1 MYRWCSRC
9 NEKRREGE
17 VICRVCQH
25 STDLEL
31 DINDTLRIDSR
42 REFVVTKQLSHYTDA
57 GMSAVYL
64 AARKDKPA
72 MFGAIKVAKPDRVQA
87 LQREAEHLQK
97 LKHDH
102 IIRLVHPE
110 QALWQDHKDNSTLH
124 FFALEYMDGGTLK
137 DKLSQKKKL
146 SLDEAAPIILAVGRA
161 LAYAHR
167 NGFVHLDVKP
177 ANILFGS
184 DGRIVLSDFG
194 ISRDFLQAHDLK
206 KRVGTLFYNSPEQLT
221 ENPVHSH
228 KADIYALG
236 IIMYEMLVGPERFR
250 QQRSSSSS
258 KSDSQP
264 SGGAKPTSKPTS
276 NLANLPPPRKM
287 EPRMPRAVEGV
298 ILKAIAENPAD
309 RYDNVDTMLDELTLA
324 LSQPPEQKKW
334 LLLLAGAG
342 ILAALGLIGLGLFI
356 FMSRQTSTM
365 AAMTTA
371 TPTATTEVAA
381 ATATPQ
387 PGVIIVAS
395 ATPKPTVESAKPSND
410 IIGQPPT
417 ATRRA
422 TTTPTPARARPTTA
436 DTVVPDGFIELV
448 APTDNIQIGDTV
460 EFQWKWHENKGC
472 QSPPA
477 GYAFEIRIWPDNNTS
492 QPMGAMDAGAEK
504 SRIHCDPGSGIHS
517 FTIGRIRDV
526 PGARGLANGRL
537 RWDVALVQVD
547 PYQPIITPTT
557 FRTFFY

>member
-9 NEKRREGE
+9 NEKRRDGE
-17 VICRVCQH
+17 ITCQVCQH
-25 STDLEL
+25 STDIEL

-42 REFVVTKQLSHYTDA
+42 REFVVKKQLSHYTDA

-64 AARKDKPA
+64 AVRKDKPA
-72 MFGAIKVAKPDRVQA
+72 MFGAIKVAKSNRVQA
-87 LQREAEHLQK
+87 LEREAEQLQK

-146 SLDEAAPIILAVGRA
+146 SLDEAAPIILAVGSA

-177 ANILFGS
+177 ANILFSS

-264 SGGAKPTSKPTS
+264 SGGAKPTPKPAS
-276 NLANLPPPRKM
+276 SLAHLPPPRKV
-287 EPRMPRAVEGV
+287 EPRIPRAVERV
-298 ILKAIAENPAD
+298 LLKAIAENPAD
-309 RYDNVDTMLDELTLA
+309 RYDNVDAMLSELTLA
-324 LSQPPEQKKW
+324 LAQPPEQKKW

-342 ILAALGLIGLGLFI
+342 ILAAMGLIGLGLFI
-356 FMSRQTSTM
+356 FMSRRTSTVTV
-365 AAMTTA
+365 TTA
-371 TPTATTEVAA
+371 TSTATAEVVVAA
-381 ATATPQ
+381 ATPQ
-387 PGVIIVAS
+387 PGIIIVAS
-395 ATPKPTVESAKPSND
+395 ATPKPTVKLAEQSND
-410 IIGQPPT
+410 TIIQPPT
-417 ATRRA
+417 ATRRP
-422 TTTPTPARARPTTA
+422 TTTPTPARAKPTPA
-436 DTVVPDGFIELV
+436 NVVVLDGFIELV
-448 APTDNIQIGDTV
+448 APADNIQVGEAV
-460 EFQWKWHENKGC
+460 EFQWKWRENKGC
-472 QSPPA
+472 QPPPA
-477 GYAFEIRIWPDNNTS
+477 GYAFEIRVWPDNNTS
-492 QPMGAMDAGAEK
+492 PPMGAMDAGAEK
-504 SRIHCDPGSGIHS
+504 SQINCDPDSGVHS
-517 FTIGRIRDV
+517 FVIGKIRDV
-526 PGARGLANGRL
+526 PGAKGLSAGRL
-537 RWDVALVQVD
+537 RWDVAIVQVD
-547 PYQPIITPTT
+547 PYQPIIMPAT